1 MTNIITMSKNY
12 EKWKT
17 LEGGSQVYLNKYS
30 GEWFVSAQLTERL
43 FGRLRYGIATEELKE
58 LSPAEASN
66 LAKLIDAGIVDVG
79 SNNSDRRPSI
89 ERGQVTL
96 VIIEALNYC
105 NLACT
110 YCFEDVPT
118 KGRKMTFETADTIV
132 SSIEKLNLA
141 KNFVIEFNGGESF
154 SNIKTL
160 YHIVSN
166 VENSK
171 IKTNHNVSYGVTSN
185 LTYLNE
191 QIVCLLKK
199 YNFSVSVSLDG
210 EKLDHDKNR
219 IFSTGKGS
227 HDKIMNNIKILN
239 ENNISF
245 STISVIS
252 DPGQLTRSYN
262 FLKSIKIPYV
272 SFAIRRHSSRKPLE
286 DIDYS
291 FIANELFEAFQDSF
305 LHFQKK
311 TFSPKLLD
319 AVILIKNLVSPHDP
333 QYMCLRTPCG
343 AGTNMITYDTG
354 GDIYI
359 CQDLIKEPAFKVCN
373 ASDPEP
379 QDLIDNN
386 DIVKKLRSRKPGGNI
401 GCEECDFQMFCQG
414 GCYSTS
420 YYASNK
426 DVPASFTKKTP
437 HCEFYYQS
445 FSTMLGYVASD
456 PSGLAEYINSTPYIY
471 D

>member
-1 MTNIITMSKNY
+1 MSKNY

-30 GEWFVSAQLTERL
+30 GEWFVSSQMTEAL
-43 FGRLRYGIATEELKE
+43 FDRLRYGIATEDINE
-58 LSPAEASN
+58 LSPIEASN
-66 LAKLIDAGIVDVG
+66 LAKLIEAGIVDIG
-79 SNNSDRRPSI
+79 SNNNDRKPSV

-132 SSIEKLNLA
+132 ASIEKLNLA
-141 KNFVIEFNGGESF
+141 KNFVMEFNGGESF

-160 YHIVSN
+160 CHIISK
-166 VENSK
+166 VESSK
-171 IKTNHNVSYGVTSN
+171 IKANHNVSYGVTSN

-191 QIVCLLKK
+191 QIINLLKK

-210 EKLDHDKNR
+210 EKFDHDKNR

-227 HDKIMNNIKILN
+227 HEKVMNNIKILN
-239 ENNISF
+239 ENRINF
-245 STISVIS
+245 STVSVIS
-252 DPGQLTRSYN
+252 EPGQLTRSYN

-272 SFAIRRHSSRKPLE
+272 SFAIRRHSDRKPLE
-286 DIDYS
+286 DVDYS

-311 TFSPKLLD
+311 EFSPKLLD
-319 AVILIKNLVSPHDP
+319 AVILIKNLISPFDP

-359 CQDLIKEPAFKVCN
+359 CQDLIKEPQFKVCN
-373 ASDPEP
+373 ASEPEP

-386 DIVKKLRSRKPGGNI
+386 DIVRKLRSRKPGGNI

-426 DVPASFTKKTP
+426 DVSASFAKKTP

-445 FSTMLGYVASD
+445 FSTMLGYVASG
-456 PSGLAEYINSTPYIY
+456 PSGLAEYINSTPYIG